1 MATVTPEWKTKIPSN
16 MNPLSPTGF
25 KFAITKLPK
34 LQFYSQSV
42 NLPGIILGEP
52 SFGTPFARIP
62 VPGEQLTF
70 DDLRIQFL
78 VDETMENYQAIQ
90 NWLFGLGYPQDYA
103 QYSELLSAD
112 KVTNLATNELTR
124 SMSDASLFILTN
136 NNTESKIVSFKNVF
150 PTSLESVTFTGVDN
164 DIQYLIGNV
173 TFKYS
178 YYEFVK

>member
-1 MATVTPEWKTKIPSN
+1 MATISPQWKTKIPTN

-25 KFAITKLPK
+25 KFYINKLPK
-34 LQFYSQSV
+34 LQFFSQSV
-42 NLPGIILGEP
+42 NLPGIVLGEP

-78 VDETMENYQAIQ
+78 VDETLENYTAIQ
-90 NWLFGLGYPQDYA
+90 RWLFGLGYPQDYA
-103 QYSELLSAD
+103 QYNDFLNTDTITAGPNS
-112 KVTNLATNELTR
+112 ELTR
-124 SMSDASLFILTN
+124 NFSDASLFILTN

-150 PTSLESVTFTGVDN
+150 PSSLESLTFTGVDN

-178 YYEFVK
+178 YYEFA